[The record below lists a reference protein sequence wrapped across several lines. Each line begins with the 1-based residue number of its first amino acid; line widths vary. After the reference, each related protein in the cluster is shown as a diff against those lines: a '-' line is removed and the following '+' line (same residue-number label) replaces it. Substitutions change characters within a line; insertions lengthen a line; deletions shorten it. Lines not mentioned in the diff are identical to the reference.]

1 MMKITVVRSGGFAGL
16 TRSWVI
22 IIDQRDEAWTGLLDD
37 LPWRQVTPSAPQ
49 PDRYVYRIRVSR
61 RQVVLPEQELSGA
74 WRTLVDRVVT
84 QAEGEQ
90 AERERA
96 EREQSERD
104 QTEREQTEGE
114 QTEREQAQTR
124 VTSASD

>member
-61 RQVVLPEQELSGA
+61 RQVVLPEQEVSGA

-84 QAEGEQ
+84 QAGGEQ
-90 AERERA
+90 A
-96 EREQSERD
+96 EREQSEREKA
-104 QTEREQTEGE
+104 EREKSQ
-114 QTEREQAQTR
+114 REQPERDQSEARLTN
-124 VTSASD
+124 ASD

>member
-61 RQVVLPEQELSGA
+61 RQVVLPEQQVSGA
-74 WRTLVDRVVT
+74 WRTLVFGVVT
-84 QAEGEQ
+84 QDEGEQ
-90 AERERA
+90 AEREQSEREKSEREKFQREQP
-96 EREQSERD
+96 EREQSEARL
-104 QTEREQTEGE
+104 TN
-114 QTEREQAQTR
+114 
-124 VTSASD
+124 ASD

>member
-61 RQVVLPEQELSGA
+61 RQVVLPEQQVSGA

-90 AERERA
+90 AEREQAEREKIQREQP
-96 EREQSERD
+96 EREQS
-104 QTEREQTEGE
+104 
-114 QTEREQAQTR
+114 
-124 VTSASD
+124 

>member
-61 RQVVLPEQELSGA
+61 RQVVLPEQQVSGA

-90 AERERA
+90 AEREQSEREKA
-96 EREQSERD
+96 EREKSQREQPERD
-104 QTEREQTEGE
+104 QSEARLTN
-114 QTEREQAQTR
+114 
-124 VTSASD
+124 ASD

>member
-37 LPWRQVTPSAPQ
+37 LPWTQVTPTAPQ

-61 RQVVLPEQELSGA
+61 RQVVLPEQQVSGA

-90 AERERA
+90 AEREQSEREKSEREKFQREQP
-96 EREQSERD
+96 EREQSEARL
-104 QTEREQTEGE
+104 TN
-114 QTEREQAQTR
+114 
-124 VTSASD
+124 ASD